1 MHRISEI
8 RTNSNIKDR
17 YFIGGALNV
26 SGCSTWPLKCE
37 DLAKP
42 SSFLNLPNF
51 LFELL
56 HSVSSKDDIVFEEDE
71 VVYNSLEIT
80 SNPVLAQKTVIVW
93 DRYSSW
99 QNVLRHIAYIK
110 ILIRNWKVKKNKPKE
125 SFQLMLNIEILYES
139 QNTILELVQ
148 KDHFSVDHHNLKSQ
162 TPLSKRSDIL
172 PLAPILVDN
181 LIKVGGRIRYPNI
194 PDQQKHQTILPAAH
208 HVTSLIVTTFHE
220 KYHHC
225 DHDQTLAS
233 RNFG

>member
-42 SSFLNLPNF
+42 SSFLNGPNF

-56 HSVSSKDDIVFEEDE
+56 HSVFSKDDIVFEEDE

-93 DRYSSW
+93 DRYTI
-99 QNVLRHIAYIK
+99 QLLFFVLK
-110 ILIRNWKVKKNKPKE
+110 
-125 SFQLMLNIEILYES
+125 Q
-139 QNTILELVQ
+139 
-148 KDHFSVDHHNLKSQ
+148 
-162 TPLSKRSDIL
+162 
-172 PLAPILVDN
+172 
-181 LIKVGGRIRYPNI
+181 
-194 PDQQKHQTILPAAH
+194 
-208 HVTSLIVTTFHE
+208 
-220 KYHHC
+220 
-225 DHDQTLAS
+225 
-233 RNFG
+233 